1 MEIETSEKKK
11 GPEISVGLTTIEAEY
26 LLQQWGRNELE
37 EKKKSHVSLIDRLKP
52 LLDSYPIFILLLLV
66 SNHSGTATGA
76 HAYNDLDSCDNRSC
90 HFKLA

>member
-37 EKKKSHVSLIDRLKP
+37 EKKKSHVSKNFTYR
-52 LLDSYPIFILLLLV
+52 
-66 SNHSGTATGA
+66 
-76 HAYNDLDSCDNRSC
+76 
-90 HFKLA
+90 